1 MLGSITNMTKE
12 KLLLE
17 LHKREIACNQE
28 QANQLVAFMHHV
40 LSWNEK
46 FNLTAIKDE
55 DAFMEKMI
63 FDSAIALTDLDLSEK
78 KAIDIGTGAGF
89 PGVIIYLLN
98 PKVNLTLLDST
109 SKKIE
114 LLKSYAKENGYN
126 YEAVAARAEEYAR
139 NHREKYD
146 YVFARAVAPLNILLE
161 LCVPLLKVGGSFI
174 AMKGPGLEEE
184 LELCSNALK
193 KLNCHIHKVIEDELP
208 DSFEKRNL
216 IYITKDKA
224 TPNKYPREYKDIKKL
239 PL

>member
-1 MLGSITNMTKE
+1 MNKQKFLNELNLRNISCNESQIE
-12 KLLLE
+12 ELE
-17 LHKREIACNQE
+17 R
-28 QANQLVAFMHHV
+28 FMHHI

-55 DAFMEKMI
+55 ETFWEKMI
-63 FDSAIALTDLDLSEK
+63 FDSAIALTDLDLTDK
-78 KAIDIGTGAGF
+78 KTIDIGTGAGF
-89 PGVIIYLLN
+89 PGMIIYLLN

-109 SKKIE
+109 GKKIE
-114 LLKSYAKENGYN
+114 LLKNYALENGYQID
-126 YEAVAARAEEYAR
+126 AVTSRAEEYAKE
-139 NHREKYD
+139 HREQYD

-161 LCVPLLKVGGSFI
+161 LCIPLLKVGGSFI
-174 AMKGPGLEEE
+174 AMKGPGLKEE

-208 DSFEKRNL
+208 ESLEKRNL

-224 TPNKYPREYKDIKKL
+224 TQKKYPREYKDIKKL